1 MILAL
6 TMVVGMLSGCGL
18 GEKPASDPVPDTVM
32 AVEEVNEV
40 TLSSKGEEN
49 FLLTAGDKPE
59 LEFDTMNGKVTNIT
73 VTPADKT
80 LEAYQYYT
88 VTVTLTAK
96 NGESFAKSVTIT
108 LDGVELTV
116 KEQSEDR
123 LVVEYTTLAL
133 PDTITTDEMAKVS
146 TYGEAAAEK
155 ALGTAKI
162 QALLDADLTVYSED
176 GKTSYIVKKGYVPL
190 FMVPSFVANGEPEQI
205 RDGESVQIISEHG
218 EEDFSGAYGAW
229 YKIAYH
235 GKVGY
240 LPITFVKETK
250 LQTNAAATQT
260 PAATPKKT
268 VQTSLRRN
276 RQPVRRFS
284 RPQQRIAITAT
295 APAVEVQEPTTEAVR
310 TTAPAAM

>member
-1 MILAL
+1 MKKVRKQCKRALSMILAL

-49 FLLTAGDKPE
+49 FLLTAGEKPE

-88 VTVTLTAK
+88 VTFTLTAK

-108 LDGVELTV
+108 LDGVELMV

-133 PDTITTDEMAKVS
+133 PETITTDEMAKVS
-146 TYGEAAAEK
+146 TYGEAASEK

-176 GKTSYIVKKGYVPL
+176 GKTSYIV
-190 FMVPSFVANGEPEQI
+190 
-205 RDGESVQIISEHG
+205 
-218 EEDFSGAYGAW
+218 
-229 YKIAYH
+229 
-235 GKVGY
+235 
-240 LPITFVKETK
+240 
-250 LQTNAAATQT
+250 
-260 PAATPKKT
+260 
-268 VQTSLRRN
+268 
-276 RQPVRRFS
+276 
-284 RPQQRIAITAT
+284 
-295 APAVEVQEPTTEAVR
+295 
-310 TTAPAAM
+310 